1 MVRGM
6 SDRTA
11 DDSLLLKPDDD
22 GQLFLIRVLNS
33 GEERVARYCCRALNG
48 RELRFPM
55 FYDPERPG
63 DYTRWVHVGWD
74 AVAVRRLQGL
84 TQMKRGPEPG

>member
-6 SDRTA
+6 SDRAA

-63 DYTRWVHVGWD
+63 DYSRWVHVGWD

-84 TQMKRGPEPG
+84 TQTKRGPEPG

>member
-1 MVRGM
+1 MLGVARQASFHIRCRMVRRM
-6 SDRTA
+6 NDRAA
-11 DDSLLLKPDDD
+11 DDSLPLKPDDD

-33 GEERVARYCCRALNG
+33 GEERVARYCYRALNG

-63 DYTRWVHVGWD
+63 DYTR
-74 AVAVRRLQGL
+74 
-84 TQMKRGPEPG
+84 